1 MQSTSQIIDNL
12 DQNIWEVIKNNLSR
26 SERIRFAVWYLFL
39 SWLKDIYKEFH
50 NLSLNEVLELKSQLS
65 RLSFQ
70 VKYCAKQLEQHFK
83 IFIDLE
89 KRAWNGC
96 RDKNSTQRFW
106 LYCN

>member
-1 MQSTSQIIDNL
+1 MNTKKTLNSQKKYLLERFKRNRKDFLNL
-12 DQNIWEVIKNNLSR
+12 E
-26 SERIRFAVWYLFL
+26 
-39 SWLKDIYKEFH
+39 KDIYKEFH
-50 NLSLNEVLELKSQLS
+50 NLSLNEVLELKSQLN

>member
-1 MQSTSQIIDNL
+1 MNTKKTLNNQKKYLLERFKRNRKDFLNL
-12 DQNIWEVIKNNLSR
+12 E
-26 SERIRFAVWYLFL
+26 
-39 SWLKDIYKEFH
+39 KDIYKEFH

-96 RDKNSTQRFW
+96 RDKNSTEWFW
-106 LYCN
+106 LYLD

>member
-1 MQSTSQIIDNL
+1 MSTKRILNKQKEYFLERFKKNRKDFLNL
-12 DQNIWEVIKNNLSR
+12 E
-26 SERIRFAVWYLFL
+26 
-39 SWLKDIYKEFH
+39 KDIYKEFH

-89 KRAWNGC
+89 KRA
-96 RDKNSTQRFW
+96 
-106 LYCN
+106 

>member
-1 MQSTSQIIDNL
+1 MN
-12 DQNIWEVIKNNLSR
+12 IKNKQKEKLLDRFKRNRKDFLNL
-26 SERIRFAVWYLFL
+26 E
-39 SWLKDIYKEFH
+39 KDIYKEFH

-89 KRAWNGC
+89 KRAWKMAVALQKIQHLTNL
-96 RDKNSTQRFW
+96 DKGLKLWMKN
-106 LYCN
+106 Y